1 MRFRS
6 TIAVDEDFAAVTRR
20 HFSPLA
26 AFAVFF
32 LVTQIA
38 CVVVALLTLRGHDP
52 EIAGSY
58 GIDGTQDRAQDMRT
72 DPGTVGSLNIY
83 RALDGGTEQGCDPA

>member
-32 LVTQIA
+32 LVAQIA

-52 EIAGSY
+52 EIAGGY
-58 GIDGTQDRAQDMRT
+58 EIDQAQTSSTAGSDSAHGPHIDRVQDGERERQ
-72 DPGTVGSLNIY
+72 
-83 RALDGGTEQGCDPA
+83 CDPV